1 MILNECQPS
10 IVFCLIQGEADKQPD
25 SELQRRLL
33 AAAKVLAEATARMV
47 EAARQCASHPHDT
60 ARQQHL
66 RHTVEELRAAT
77 TLAATPALRKT
88 LVNRLEVSIGWANCL
103 ENLLLAPKNIMCF
116 HFHYCQNLSLPWPIS
131 L

>member
-1 MILNECQPS
+1 
-10 IVFCLIQGEADKQPD
+10 
-25 SELQRRLL
+25 
-33 AAAKVLAEATARMV
+33 MV

-88 LVNRLEVSIGWANCL
+88 LVTRLEVSTVPVILNSTDKCDKALKIPSNFLRMNRVGLFCWRRIK
-103 ENLLLAPKNIMCF
+103 NLLAT
-116 HFHYCQNLSLPWPIS
+116 
-131 L
+131 